1 LTAMPTRRLAT
12 SWVLAAVALFAAA
25 PAAAQPP
32 LPGERIAGGVSAAGT
47 SLAGLTVDEAAA
59 RLNEIHG
66 ARLENGLVTVQA
78 ADITWTFKTADAVV
92 RFDELRSAKRAL
104 YAGRDAQGATV
115 DVKLAVTYTKGPVE
129 KFAARIDRR
138 LNRPARN
145 SRLKIS
151 LRKVRVTHSKRGRDI
166 NRRGLIKSIGARLTD
181 PNLDRV
187 IKPHLISVKPKV
199 TANKLRRSAST
210 VITIE
215 QRTFKLR
222 LFKHLKVVKTYK
234 VAVGQPQ
241 YPTPRG
247 LFSISNKQVNPVW
260 SVPNSPWAGELAGST
275 VTGPGNPLKARWMGI
290 TGSVGIHGTGESG
303 SIGTR
308 ASHGC
313 IRMHV
318 PDVIAL
324 YKRVP
329 VGTPVLIG

>member
-1 LTAMPTRRLAT
+1 M
-12 SWVLAAVALFAAA
+12 AALALFAAA

-32 LPGERIAGGVSAAGT
+32 LPGERIAAGVTAAGT
-47 SLAGLTVDEAAA
+47 DLAGLTADEAAA
-59 RLNEIHG
+59 RLNEVHG

-78 ADITWTFKTADAVV
+78 ADITWTFKTADANVQ
-92 RFDELRSAKRAL
+92 FDELQSAKRAL
-104 YAGRDAQGATV
+104 YAGRDAGGRPV
-115 DVKLAVTYTKGPVE
+115 DVPLVVTFTKESVE
-129 KFAARIDRR
+129 KFAARIDKRLRR
-138 LNRPARN
+138 SARDA
-145 SRLKIS
+145 RLKIS
-151 LRKVRVTHSKRGRDI
+151 LKKVRVTHSRRGRDI
-166 NRRGLIKSIGARLTD
+166 NRRRLIKSIGARLTD

-187 IKPHLISVKPKV
+187 IKPNLISVKPRV
-199 TANKLRRSAST
+199 TADQLRRNVST

-215 QRTFKLR
+215 QRTFRLR

-247 LFSISNKQVNPVW
+247 RFSITNKQVNPVW

-275 VTGPGNPLKARWMGI
+275 GTGPGNPLKARWMGI
-290 TGSVGIHGTGESG
+290 TGSVGIHGTGEAA

-318 PDVIAL
+318 SDVVAL

-329 VGTPVLIG
+329 LGTPVLIG